1 MMIGLVLPNLSLIY
15 YQLVLVSQVCEGNLH
30 VKFGA
35 VCPQAILSFISKIAY
50 VDNVVSGFSIKLLCG

>member
-1 MMIGLVLPNLSLIY
+1 MMIGLVLPYLSLIY

-35 VCPQAILSFISKIAY
+35 VCPQAILPFISKIAY
-50 VDNVVSGFSIKLLCG
+50 VDNVVCGFSINLLR